1 MPLDQDDALIIRRWW
16 CTPGSPELG
25 KLSQE
30 DPRFKAS
37 LGYIASSFLKKERER
52 EENYFLLSVRVHL
65 RIISIEFLH
74 FIVSYHPESKSPVW
88 SLMFFF
94 SSAH

>member
-30 DPRFKAS
+30 DPKFKAS
-37 LGYIASSFLKKERER
+37 LGYIVPFSKKRER
-52 EENYFLLSVRVHL
+52 DRKTTFLLSVHVHL
-65 RIISIEFLH
+65 RTISIEFLH